1 MIEMRGLPYE
11 DEGWEEIL
19 DSLTFREMRDLFN
32 EGAFKTSGIPKIGL
46 PGQSIIMGFQGR
58 INLIHVAV
66 LIIHIVEIFLGRFDQ
81 IIIGG
86 VFSHLSFPF

>member
-1 MIEMRGLPYE
+1 MGAVTGVVFVNGIFN
-11 DEGWEEIL
+11 IL
-19 DSLTFREMRDLFN
+19 GGVKGGIGKLFRLYL
-32 EGAFKTSGIPKIGL
+32 AILSKIGF

-58 INLIHVAV
+58 INLVHVAV